1 MMKDYNVEL
10 EILKRKVKDI
20 LDKYIGKRNIKDTH
34 NELNSQLSKLLC
46 DFNNNRI

>member
-20 LDKYIGKRNIKDTH
+20 LDKCIGKRNIKDTR
-34 NELNSQLSKLLC
+34 NELKSQLSKLLC